1 MRPRNEGGARAVRTA
16 VGVPFVLALLLAAL
30 AIPLASPAAA
40 LAAGSR
46 VGAEQAGSGTAG
58 AEVAPVGA
66 VGHVGRWLVDA
77 DGRVLLP
84 RGVNMVSKY
93 GPLDPAAAGFGDDDA
108 QLLADSGFDV
118 VRLGIE
124 AYALMPEPGL
134 IDTEYLDQIAATVD
148 VLAAHGLLV
157 LLDFH
162 QDGWGP
168 AFRDNGF
175 PVWMTFTSGATD
187 TGTPFPLYY
196 LTNPAI
202 QAAFQSFWD
211 NVPGPG
217 GVPLQDR
224 AAAWFE
230 AVGERFAGNDA
241 VLGYD
246 LLNEP
251 WPGTTYLPCVSQP
264 QGCPDLDHAY
274 LDAYYATA
282 TTALRR
288 HDTEHLVFGEP
299 WVLFNFGMSTTSI
312 DVPGGDAAG
321 GMSFHV
327 YTTDPSLDPAVID
340 HAVDWTDCT
349 GGALLNT
356 EFGATADVATL
367 QRQTA
372 MFDSALVPWMFW
384 SYDQEMV
391 HDLAAPATG
400 ANVDDAVVDALAR
413 PHAVAVAGTPLGA
426 SYDPVGGT
434 YQVAWSTT
442 GPDGAAFPDG
452 TTTVIDTNTRAYPS
466 GYDVRVVGGEATSA
480 PGDPRLTVV
489 ADPGVEQVTVTVG
502 RPGDPGPVA
511 SGPPSPPSATCPS
524 FPAAPAATPVATAPA
539 FTG

>member
-1 MRPRNEGGARAVRTA
+1 MSPRNEGRRPGGGGRDTERVARAGGA
-16 VGVPFVLALLLAAL
+16 AVLAAALLVAAL
-30 AIPLASPAAA
+30 AGPLASPARAQGPDRPEGA
-40 LAAGSR
+40 PAG
-46 VGAEQAGSGTAG
+46 
-58 AEVAPVGA
+58 P
-66 VGHVGRWLVDA
+66 VGHVGRWLTDA
-77 DGRVLLP
+77 DGRVLLL
-84 RGVNMVSKY
+84 RGVNLVRKTP
-93 GPLDPAAAGFGDDDA
+93 PLDPADAGFDDDDA
-108 QLLADSGFDV
+108 QLLADSGFDA

-124 AYALMPEPGL
+124 AYALMPSPGE
-134 IDTEYLDQIAATVD
+134 IDTAYLDQIASTVD
-148 VLAAHGLLV
+148 TLAAHGLRV

-175 PVWMTFTSGATD
+175 PVWMTFTNGATD

-217 GVPLQDR
+217 GVPLQER

-230 AVGERFAGNDA
+230 AVGARFAGNDA

-251 WPGTTYLPCVSQP
+251 WPGTTWLPCVAGP
-264 QGCPDLDHAY
+264 QGCPDLDQAY
-274 LDAYYATA
+274 LDAYYARA
-282 TTALRR
+282 ADALRR
-288 HDTEHLVFGEP
+288 HDPDHLLFGEP
-299 WVLFNFGMSTTSI
+299 WVLFNFGQSTTSI

-327 YTTDPSLDPAVID
+327 YTTDPALDPVVVAN
-340 HAVDWTDCT
+340 AVDWTDCT

-356 EFGATADVATL
+356 EFGATGDVATL

-372 MFDSALVPWMFW
+372 VFESALVPWMFW
-384 SYDQEMV
+384 SYDEQFV
-391 HDLAAPATG
+391 HDLDDPATG
-400 ANVDDAVVDALAR
+400 ANVNAPVVDALSR

-426 SYDPVGGT
+426 VYDPAGGT

-442 GPDGAAFPDG
+442 GPDGTAFPPS
-452 TTTVIDTNTRAYPS
+452 TTTVIDTNARAYPA
-466 GYDVRVVGGEATSA
+466 GYDVHVDGGQVTSA
-480 PGDPRLTVV
+480 PDDPHLTVV
-489 ADPGVEQVTVTVG
+489 ADPGAERVTVMVG
-502 RPGDPGPVA
+502 RAGDPGPVA
-511 SGPPSPPSATCPS
+511 TGPPAPAPASCPS
-524 FPAAPAATPVATAPA
+524 FPAAPAPTPVVASPS